1 MMLYSKDGSVP
12 AQIPFRITLSDGRAR
27 TDPNTF
33 TPEEIAK
40 AGFVAAPPKPTP
52 TINQTVTWGGSDW
65 VVYTKNIEEV
75 AAEEAAALE
84 ESREVMVVS
93 RASFALA
100 CYYANILDEAETEAW
115 VGGTAL
121 PNFVVAAIE
130 SALPPEARL
139 AARVEALS
147 TPTVRRK
154 APLLLLL
161 QASLTLSEESV
172 DALFIKQKGT

>member
-1 MMLYSKDGSVP
+1 MLYTQNGAYP
-12 AQIPFRITLSDGRAR
+12 APLPFRIRLLDGRVR
-27 TDPNTF
+27 TKPESF
-33 TPEEIAK
+33 TPQEIAD
-40 AGFVAAPPKPTP
+40 AGFVAVGPKPAP

-65 VVYTKNIEEV
+65 VVYTKNTEEV

-100 CYYANILDEAETEAW
+100 CYYAGILDEAETEAW

-121 PNFVVAAIE
+121 PNFVVAALE
-130 SALPPEARL
+130 AALPQEERL

-147 TPTVRRK
+147 TPTVRRR